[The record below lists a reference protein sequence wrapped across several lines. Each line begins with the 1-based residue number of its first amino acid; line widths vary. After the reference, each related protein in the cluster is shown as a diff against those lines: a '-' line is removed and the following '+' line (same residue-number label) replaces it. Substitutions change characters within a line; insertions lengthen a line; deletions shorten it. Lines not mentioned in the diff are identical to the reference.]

1 MLRVVQV
8 VVCLGLISS
17 GVGCTQSEGGAV
29 ELSWLVR
36 TPDGRTVSDC
46 GCADPAISHI
56 RVELVGLSP
65 DDIKDSRPCSERG
78 TCTFACDRGTG
89 VTPLDIPPGN
99 YAIEIMP
106 LGADGKDLRP
116 LGSIGVPPAIV
127 RDVIFGQVTGLGAL
141 QVVAPCASRCAST
154 AASACSN

>member
-36 TPDGRTVSDC
+36 TPDGRTVADC
-46 GCADPAISHI
+46 SCADPAISHI
-56 RVELVGLSP
+56 RVELLGISP
-65 DDIKDSRPCSERG
+65 PNIKDSRPCTDRG
-78 TCTFACDRGTG
+78 SCTFSCDRGTG
-89 VTPLDIPPGN
+89 VTPLDIPEGN
-99 YAIEIMP
+99 YAIQLMP

-116 LGSIGVPPAIV
+116 TGKVDVPPAIV
-127 RDVIFGQVTGLGAL
+127 REVVFGQVTGLGAL
-141 QVVAPCASRCAST
+141 QVVVPCSTRCAATPTST
-154 AASACSN
+154 CKN